1 MASREELLQSIRPSM
16 KLDRA
21 FFMKVYGYE
30 ITWPGFVETAL
41 HRFEVLGCTRARE
54 YYQKTVSDYEA
65 RREEDLKEVAAMYHQ
80 QLEMKWRKEE
90 GEEWSGSRR
99 KKYRFIGFPQDW

>member
-1 MASREELLQSIRPSM
+1 MVSREELLQSIRPSM

-21 FFMKVYGYE
+21 FFLRVYGYE

-65 RREEDLKEVAAMYHQ
+65 KREEDLKEVAPEAIKLMEAFAVQ
-80 QLEMKWRKEE
+80 AQDRELIQMLK
-90 GEEWSGSRR
+90 
-99 KKYRFIGFPQDW
+99 IGRAHV

>member
-1 MASREELLQSIRPSM
+1 MVSREELLQSIRPSM

-21 FFMKVYGYE
+21 FFLRVYGYE

-54 YYQKTVSDYEA
+54 YYQKTVSD
-65 RREEDLKEVAAMYHQ
+65 
-80 QLEMKWRKEE
+80 
-90 GEEWSGSRR
+90 
-99 KKYRFIGFPQDW
+99 